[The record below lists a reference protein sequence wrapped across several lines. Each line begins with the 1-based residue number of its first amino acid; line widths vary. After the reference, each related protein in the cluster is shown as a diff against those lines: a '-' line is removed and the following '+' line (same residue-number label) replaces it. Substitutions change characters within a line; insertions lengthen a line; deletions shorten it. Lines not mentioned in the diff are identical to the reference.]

1 MHNVYHGYF
10 GGTISWFLLQVQS
23 IPGASDA
30 IKAIISI
37 LVGLAGTVLSYYLN
51 KWLVNRKTSK

>member
-1 MHNVYHGYF
+1 MENIYHGYF
-10 GGTISWFLLQVQS
+10 GGTCSWFLLQVQT
-23 IPGASDA
+23 IPGTSDA

-51 KWLVNRKTSK
+51 KWLVRNKTK